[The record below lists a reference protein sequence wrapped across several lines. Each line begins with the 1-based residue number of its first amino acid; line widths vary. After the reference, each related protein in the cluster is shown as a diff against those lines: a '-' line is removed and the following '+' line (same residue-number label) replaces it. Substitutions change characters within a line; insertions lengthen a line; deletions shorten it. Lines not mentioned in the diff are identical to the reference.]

1 MNYSIHI
8 TSSAERDINNAVDY
22 IDFTLKN
29 PDAAD
34 NLLDAAEEQI
44 GSLAKM
50 PGRCPIVN
58 DPVLA
63 SWKIRFITVKNY
75 LAFYTID
82 EDQHIVNVVRFLY
95 KKSNWSMILHQH
107 FLSDTEQ

>member
-44 GSLAKM
+44 GS
-50 PGRCPIVN
+50 
-58 DPVLA
+58 
-63 SWKIRFITVKNY
+63 ITVY
-75 LAFYTID
+75 
-82 EDQHIVNVVRFLY
+82 
-95 KKSNWSMILHQH
+95 
-107 FLSDTEQ
+107 